1 MRKKTRSIVGAIA
14 GAAVLTL
21 GVTLSAQAEDAPAA
35 GAVDGKALW
44 TKNCA
49 SCHGPDGKAKTKM
62 GEMLK
67 VRDLT
72 DPAVH
77 ATLTRD
83 GVLKAIKEGVKDA
96 SGKQVM
102 KGYADRLSDAESGAV
117 ADHVMSLK

>member
-1 MRKKTRSIVGAIA
+1 MRNTTRSFVRTIA

-21 GVTLSAQAEDAPAA
+21 GVTLCARAEDAPAA
-35 GAVDGKALW
+35 GAVDAKALW
-44 TKNCA
+44 TKNCG
-49 SCHGPDGKAKTKM
+49 SCHGPDAKGKTKM

-67 VRDLT
+67 IRDMT

-83 GVLKAIKEGVKDA
+83 TVMKSMKEGVKDA

-102 KGYADRLSDAESGAV
+102 KPYADRLSEAEIGAL
-117 ADHVMSLK
+117 ADYVMGLK